1 MDCNEDSY
9 GEAVQKI
16 TRLRGLN
23 GTKFAYQKKRGDWGE
38 GHKHLQSCLTRQ
50 VEVESIPAGGTAI
63 GKDIGVK
70 IWWLEGIG

>member
-1 MDCNEDSY
+1 MGQSLPTKRK
-9 GEAVQKI
+9 G
-16 TRLRGLN
+16 
-23 GTKFAYQKKRGDWGE
+23 GTGGE

-50 VEVESIPAGGTAI
+50 VEVESIPAGGTAM